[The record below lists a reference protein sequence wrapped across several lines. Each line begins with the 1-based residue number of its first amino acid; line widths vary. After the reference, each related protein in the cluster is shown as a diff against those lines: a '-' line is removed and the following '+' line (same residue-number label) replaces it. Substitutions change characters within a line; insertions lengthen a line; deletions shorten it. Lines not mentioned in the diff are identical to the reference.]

1 MLKKEQMTVIAGLM
15 KIPVDTLEKA
25 IKDESEVDIEIPSG
39 LTVLSTEELE
49 ARDNNTKN
57 EAIKVGKE
65 LGVKEVRKAAGL
77 EEGIGVDATKIASAI
92 VDKAVADAK
101 IEPNKKV
108 NELQEQI
115 TQLKGVVTQKDTEIS
130 NIQKSAKQVKLDAV
144 ILKSLPKDRKSDMAD
159 EDYLTLVKSS
169 LEFDDS
175 EGDAIIVK
183 KGGQPLR
190 HATTKDP
197 LPLGEAL
204 ESHFKEKNWVG
215 QGGAGGAGGQGGRG
229 GGNNGGP
236 KVYTKMSELKADWE
250 ASGKSI
256 QGAEFTAKLTEVTKA
271 YPEFDSAN

>member
-1 MLKKEQMTVIAGLM
+1 MTVIAGLM

-25 IKDESEVDIEIPSG
+25 IKDETEVDIEIPSG

-175 EGDAIIVK
+175 EGDAIVVK

-236 KVYTKMSELKADWE
+236 KVYTKMSELTADWE
-250 ASGKSI
+250 ASGKSL
-256 QGAEFTAKLTEVTKA
+256 QGAEFSAKLAEVTKA
-271 YPEFDSAN
+271 YPEFDAAN